1 MKSVIITLLTLFT
14 FTTTSAQTDNTD
26 IQKNFED
33 YFKAVEQSNYPK
45 VVDYLYPKLFD
56 IAPKEAM
63 LQAMKEI
70 SVDTSVIITIH
81 SPVIKNISKTFVLDK
96 VKYAFIKY
104 SFRKTMLFKNNHSDA
119 NIQNDGR
126 LDVADFT
133 YKLLKGQYGEEN
145 VTFDREKSTV
155 NILSNSE
162 MYAINDPAYPGW
174 KFLEK
179 KEEMQPI
186 LEQLLPKKVLKKF

>member
-1 MKSVIITLLTLFT
+1 MLPLLFLLSL
-14 FTTTSAQTDNTD
+14 TTTFAQTDNAD
-26 IQKNFED
+26 IQKTFED

-63 LQAMKEI
+63 LQAMEEMTT
-70 SVDTSVIITIH
+70 DTNVTIKLH
-81 SPVIKNISKTFVLDK
+81 SAVVKKISKTFVLDK
-96 VKYAFIKY
+96 IKYAVVKH
-104 SFRKTMLFKNNHSDA
+104 SFKMTMLFKNNNSDA
-119 NIQNDGR
+119 NIKEDGS

-133 YKLLKGQYGEEN
+133 FKLLKGKYGEEN
-145 VTFDREKSTV
+145 VALDKEKSIIEV
-155 NILSNSE
+155 FSNSE

-179 KEEMQPI
+179 KEEMQSL